1 MPLAPGAK
9 LGPYEILS
17 PLGKGGMGE
26 VYKAADSRL
35 NRHVALKVL
44 PPEFSTNPDR
54 KQRFERESQAIAAL
68 NHPNIVAVYDVGEN
82 YFVTE
87 LVDGGSLH
95 GVTLPLRTALD
106 IAAQIADGLAA
117 AHAAL
122 ITHRDI
128 KPDNILLTRDG
139 RAKILDFGL
148 AKFHQPKSVSDDTL
162 TAGGVTEPGVVM
174 GTAPYMSP
182 EQIRGE
188 ELDAR
193 SDIFSFGAVL
203 FELIGHKQAFARPT
217 SPETMAAILREDP
230 PELDAALPAGL
241 RQIILHALEKNR
253 DQRFQTARDLAF
265 ALRSFSGSGP
275 HVAIPEAAAI
285 TRRAWLAAGT
295 AAVTA
300 GAGYFIGANR
310 ASLDPV
316 RYQRLTFRRGFI
328 STARFA
334 ADGNTIVF
342 AADWEGR
349 GSALYTT
356 RTDTTE
362 TAALSITAAQIFSV
376 SGQSQLA
383 FLVAAD
389 DNTNFQQFGLL
400 VSASLLGG
408 GQRVIAKD
416 IYSANWTADG
426 KELIV
431 ARRAGD
437 KSKIEGPIGKAI
449 YETGNMLVQTRL
461 SADGNWLAF
470 AERPQGMSSYWTLA
484 VINKSGEKRV
494 IPGAYRLEHLRFAWA
509 GPAELWL
516 EMGTYAGTTLLS
528 VSLDGKSKILQQ
540 SLAPFRLLDI
550 SPGGQALI
558 ARQIW
563 RVAVLGLMAG
573 QTVEQD
579 HSWLDAT
586 EVDDISP
593 DGKTLLLT
601 EYGEGGGT
609 ENWSVYIR
617 KTDGSPAVRLSE
629 GQACALSPDGKRV
642 VTLRRGAPPHLVIV
656 PTEAGQPATLPN
668 TRFDDFSFATWTPD
682 GASVVF
688 DAYEPAA
695 GWRLWI
701 THLASNQTRPIT
713 PRGFKL
719 ELGQHTVSPDGKT
732 VATLGTDDKIHIF
745 PLAGGQPAVLENPLR
760 IRNLSRFSTDGRGI
774 FGTVKAGTGSD
785 IIRIDAATGRTS
797 VWKQIRP
804 ADRAGVTSI
813 YCIHISRDEKS
824 YFYSCTRILSDL
836 YLVDGLRPA

>member
-1 MPLAPGAK
+1 
-9 LGPYEILS
+9 
-17 PLGKGGMGE
+17 
-26 VYKAADSRL
+26 
-35 NRHVALKVL
+35 
-44 PPEFSTNPDR
+44 
-54 KQRFERESQAIAAL
+54 
-68 NHPNIVAVYDVGEN
+68 
-82 YFVTE
+82 
-87 LVDGGSLH
+87 
-95 GVTLPLRTALD
+95 
-106 IAAQIADGLAA
+106 
-117 AHAAL
+117 
-122 ITHRDI
+122 
-128 KPDNILLTRDG
+128 
-139 RAKILDFGL
+139 
-148 AKFHQPKSVSDDTL
+148 
-162 TAGGVTEPGVVM
+162 M

-253 DQRFQTARDLAF
+253 HQRFQTARDLAF

-275 HVAIPEAAAI
+275 HAAIPEAAVI
-285 TRRAWLAAGT
+285 TRRGWLAAG
-295 AAVTA
+295 
-300 GAGYFIGANR
+300 
-310 ASLDPV
+310 S
-316 RYQRLTFRRGFI
+316 
-328 STARFA
+328 A

-342 AADWEGR
+342 AADWEGLC
-349 GSALYTT
+349 SAIYTT

-362 TAALSITAAQIFSV
+362 IAALSITAAQIFSV

-389 DNTNFQQFGLL
+389 NNTNFQFGLL
-400 VSASLLGG
+400 ASASLLGG

-416 IYSANWTADG
+416 IYSATWAADG

-437 KSKIEGPIGKAI
+437 KNKIEWPIGKAI

-494 IPGAYRLEHLRFAWA
+494 IPGTYRLEHLRFAWA

-516 EMGTYAGTTLLS
+516 EMGTYAGITLLS
-528 VSLDGKSKILQQ
+528 VSLDGKSKIFQQ

-601 EYGEGGGT
+601 EYGDGGGT

-617 KTDGSPAVRLSE
+617 KTDG
-629 GQACALSPDGKRV
+629 KRA

-656 PTEAGQPATLPN
+656 PTEAGQSATLPN
-668 TRFDDFSFATWTPD
+668 TRFDDFTFATWTPD

-713 PRGFKL
+713 PRGYKL

-732 VATLGTDDKIHIF
+732 VATLGPDEKIYIY
-745 PLAGGQPAVLENPLR
+745 PIGGGAPAVLENPLR
-760 IRNLSRFSTDGRGI
+760 IRSLSRFSADGRGI
-774 FGTVKAGTGSD
+774 FGNVKARAGRD
-785 IIRIDAATGRTS
+785 IIRIDAATVRTS
-797 VWKQIRP
+797 GWKQIRP
-804 ADRAGVTSI
+804 ADRAGVTAI

-824 YFYSCTRILSDL
+824 YFYSCTRVLSDL